1 MLPARERGE
10 SFAEYMGWAAKIAN
24 PFARAPEENRAGSPA
39 TLPEQ
44 RVGSGAVRGGLAAVG
59 GHPRDFRFEQGDA
72 FVEFGLRVGAEIL
85 GREVRCR
92 VSFGA
97 RAIGFFHLV
106 APSGR
111 SGLLSIGKAG
121 IWRSHVVNATSIRGI
136 AVMVA
141 GSGNTLPESM
151 TAIVF
156 DTPGAPDVLAP
167 GTVPLPRLR
176 PDDVLIKVAYA
187 GVNRPD
193 CLQRAGA
200 YPPPPGASPLLGLEV
215 SGEIVAVGT
224 EVPREMIGQFV
235 AALTPGGGYAE
246 YCAAH
251 WQHTLPV
258 PEGMLLSEAAALP
271 ETLFTVWH
279 NLFERGL
286 ARDGESVLIHG
297 GTSGIGTTAIMLAKA
312 FGMQVIVTCGDTAK
326 CAAATRIGADL
337 AINYREADFVE
348 AVLAHT
354 GGKGVNVVLDMVSGD
369 YVPRNLK
376 CLAEDGRHVT
386 IAVLGGAKADI
397 NMAVVMMRRL
407 TLTGS
412 TLRPRSDS
420 FKAALADEI
429 ADNAWPLFCD
439 GELSPVMD
447 MTFPLAEAAAAHARM
462 EAGAHVGK
470 IVLEVAGG

>member
-1 MLPARERGE
+1 MAVVAWGVIGMVTGNGQELP
-10 SFAEYMGWAAKIAN
+10 
-24 PFARAPEENRAGSPA
+24 
-39 TLPEQ
+39 
-44 RVGSGAVRGGLAAVG
+44 
-59 GHPRDFRFEQGDA
+59 
-72 FVEFGLRVGAEIL
+72 VEMQ
-85 GREVRCR
+85 
-92 VSFGA
+92 
-97 RAIGFFHLV
+97 AIGF
-106 APSGR
+106 
-111 SGLLSIGKAG
+111 
-121 IWRSHVVNATSIRGI
+121 
-136 AVMVA
+136 
-141 GSGNTLPESM
+141 E
-151 TAIVF
+151 
-156 DTPGAPDVLAP
+156 AP
-167 GTVPLPRLR
+167 GGPEVLRIQTSPLPRLR
-176 PDDVLIKVAYA
+176 PDGVLIKVAYA

-215 SGEIVAVGT
+215 SGEIVAVGN
-224 EVPREMIGQFV
+224 EVPREMIGQYV

-251 WQHTLPV
+251 WQHCLPV
-258 PEGMLLSEAAALP
+258 PEGMMLSEAAALP

-297 GTSGIGTTAIMLAKA
+297 GTSGIGTMAIMLGKA
-312 FGMQVIVTCGDTAK
+312 FGLDVIVTCGDTAK

-369 YVPRNLK
+369 YVAKNLK

-462 EAGAHVGK
+462 EAGQHIGK

>member
-1 MLPARERGE
+1 MGPDARDLGFKQGNAL
-10 SFAEYMGWAAKIAN
+10 S
-24 PFARAPEENRAGSPA
+24 
-39 TLPEQ
+39 Q
-44 RVGSGAVRGGLAAVG
+44 
-59 GHPRDFRFEQGDA
+59 FR
-72 FVEFGLRVGAEIL
+72 LRIGAEIL
-85 GREVRCR
+85 ACEANRSVPFGSRE
-92 VSFGA
+92 
-97 RAIGFFHLV
+97 IGFFHSEPASQPKRL
-106 APSGR
+106 A
-111 SGLLSIGKAG
+111 
-121 IWRSHVVNATSIRGI
+121 VNRQGGYSRHSVINGAEGTGMNAATQ
-136 AVMVA
+136 
-141 GSGNTLPESM
+141 GSLPEQM
-151 TAIVF
+151 AAIGF
-156 DTPGAPDVLAP
+156 DVPGGPDVLRL
-167 GTVPLPRLR
+167 GTAPLPRLR
-176 PDDVLIKVAYA
+176 PEDVLIKVAYA

-215 SGEIVAVGT
+215 SGEIVAVGS
-224 EVPREMIGQFV
+224 EVPHEMIGQFV

-251 WQHTLPV
+251 WQHCLPV
-258 PEGMLLSEAAALP
+258 PEGMLLTEAAALP

-297 GTSGIGTTAIMLAKA
+297 GTSGIGTMAIMLAKA
-312 FGMQVIVTCGDTAK
+312 FDMQVIVTCGDEAK
-326 CAAATRIGADL
+326 CAAAMRIGADL
-337 AINYREADFVE
+337 AINYRETDFVE

-369 YVPRNLK
+369 YVAKNLR

-386 IAVLGGAKADI
+386 IAVLGGARADI
-397 NMAVVMMRRL
+397 NMAQVMMRRL

-420 FKAALADEI
+420 FKSALADQI
-429 ADNAWPLFCD
+429 ADNVWPLFCD

-447 MTFPLAEAAAAHARM
+447 MTFPLAEASAAHARM
-462 EAGAHVGK
+462 EKGEHIGK